1 MYSAHIQWSDL
12 DNEFVATSPEFPGL
26 SALGASADEAVN
38 ALTEAIEVA
47 VDALRADGEPI
58 PEPRLLAPYSG
69 QFRVRVPRSLHQ
81 ALVSAAEREGVSLN
95 SFVMAA
101 LAREVANPVSPHW
114 LRSAVR

>member
-12 DNEFVATSPEFPGL
+12 DSEFVATSPEFPGL
-26 SALGASADEAVN
+26 AALGATADEAVS
-38 ALTEAIEVA
+38 ALTKAIEAA

-81 ALVSAAEREGVSLN
+81 ALASAAEREGVSLN
-95 SFVMAA
+95 SFVMAT
-101 LAREVANPVSPHW
+101 LAREVSTPLSPNR
-114 LRSAVR
+114 LRRVR